1 MAKLDQAERNDLARD
16 CTQMAGDLNWT
27 AIILVSPYPILA
39 VHYIRNLEAKAKILF
54 DKLKAEAAD

>member
-16 CTQMAGDLNWT
+16 CTQMAGDLNWA
-27 AIILVSPYPILA
+27 AIILTTPHPVLAIL
-39 VHYIRNLEAKAKILF
+39 YIRNLEAKAKILF